1 MNGENL
7 NGFENSNTTI
17 NHRTLVEHGTGRIV
31 NGTNSQNGP
40 TSAISTIETQTK
52 QYEDEKHELQELNY
66 KFAMYLDHVRDLENF
81 NGQLLVELESLKRK
95 WGNDVNQLH
104 VILGLQLGSVR
115 DTLDDGARDN
125 GLQELELKRHEDY
138 ILIIRQRIATF
149 ESDIKN
155 QLNEAQQKLNV
166 SSNVLEQLRSQYE
179 QNSKNL
185 DQQRTVV
192 NNLSNEYDTLE
203 SELVDHKLKRIMV
216 GNELQT
222 LRERA
227 AFQHAIHKIQSNCIL
242 ALDAPAIDL
251 SNFYHTELIRAIG
264 EIRHDFEVFAKS
276 QTSDLE
282 EYYRI
287 KTQKIEEIAREN
299 QRKRAL
305 ASENAPVGQ
314 GFDLQPLTSLEN
326 DHSQLKSENDKLEV
340 ELNRMSD
347 DLRRIQDEQI
357 ARENQRKRAL
367 ASENAPVGQGFDLQ
381 PLTCLEND
389 HSQLKS
395 ENDKLE
401 VELNRMSDDLR
412 RIQDERRRE
421 NNKLDE
427 QSNQLRQELG
437 DKQATI
443 DGVLENNVSLRFEL
457 STYRAL
463 LNFETQRVN
472 RANQGDELNPSSSR
486 LDALLSRLDPTSS
499 RLITASSQL
508 DSSSSVSLPPP
519 SSFNQ
524 KQSNSIRNTEN
535 NPWQKMKIQSIATDP
550 IVIHSV
556 DLINDCVIIMHNES
570 TVKPESLKNWTIHRL
585 NDQQA
590 EIVCQLPWLDLKPG
604 QKLRVL
610 SKSSS
615 QSTKT
620 SDSDVLFVDN
630 IGTWGR
636 GQVMKTILL
645 NSYNEEMGSITQT
658 CISA

>member
-1 MNGENL
+1 MSHTKHMNGENL

-227 AFQHAIHKIQSNCIL
+227 AFQHAIHKMQSNCIL

-299 QRKRAL
+299 QHKRAL

-347 DLRRIQDEQI
+347 DLRRIQDE
-357 ARENQRKRAL
+357 
-367 ASENAPVGQGFDLQ
+367 
-381 PLTCLEND
+381 
-389 HSQLKS
+389 
-395 ENDKLE
+395 
-401 VELNRMSDDLR
+401 
-412 RIQDERRRE
+412 RRRE
-421 NNKLDE
+421 NSKLDE
-427 QSNQLRQELG
+427 QSNQLRQELA

>member
-314 GFDLQPLTSLEN
+314 GFDLQPLT
-326 DHSQLKSENDKLEV
+326 
-340 ELNRMSD
+340 
-347 DLRRIQDEQI
+347 
-357 ARENQRKRAL
+357 
-367 ASENAPVGQGFDLQ
+367 
-381 PLTCLEND
+381 CLEND

>member
-227 AFQHAIHKIQSNCIL
+227 AFQHAIHKMQSNCIL

-299 QRKRAL
+299 QHKRAL

-347 DLRRIQDEQI
+347 DLRRIQDE
-357 ARENQRKRAL
+357 
-367 ASENAPVGQGFDLQ
+367 
-381 PLTCLEND
+381 
-389 HSQLKS
+389 
-395 ENDKLE
+395 
-401 VELNRMSDDLR
+401 
-412 RIQDERRRE
+412 RRRE
-421 NNKLDE
+421 NSKLDE
-427 QSNQLRQELG
+427 QSNQLRQELA

>member
-314 GFDLQPLTSLEN
+314 GFDLQPLT
-326 DHSQLKSENDKLEV
+326 
-340 ELNRMSD
+340 
-347 DLRRIQDEQI
+347 
-357 ARENQRKRAL
+357 
-367 ASENAPVGQGFDLQ
+367 
-381 PLTCLEND
+381 CLEND

-421 NNKLDE
+421 NSKLDE
-427 QSNQLRQELG
+427 QSNQLRQELA

>member
-347 DLRRIQDEQI
+347 DLRRIQDE
-357 ARENQRKRAL
+357 
-367 ASENAPVGQGFDLQ
+367 
-381 PLTCLEND
+381 
-389 HSQLKS
+389 
-395 ENDKLE
+395 
-401 VELNRMSDDLR
+401 
-412 RIQDERRRE
+412 RRRE
-421 NNKLDE
+421 NSKLDE
-427 QSNQLRQELG
+427 QSNQLRQELA

>member
-347 DLRRIQDEQI
+347 DLRRIQDE
-357 ARENQRKRAL
+357 
-367 ASENAPVGQGFDLQ
+367 
-381 PLTCLEND
+381 
-389 HSQLKS
+389 
-395 ENDKLE
+395 
-401 VELNRMSDDLR
+401 
-412 RIQDERRRE
+412 RRRE

-427 QSNQLRQELG
+427 QSNQLRQELA